1 MVVDRAQTEDGRNKI
16 SMAQI
21 EFGAQKQELL
31 VFWDGLT
38 TRVRAKVHQDA
49 LQHLVYFVHIRK
61 KRKKPRRE
69 KIVGLIFFYLF
80 IIKLCKSRTSKPI
93 PVRNWIS

>member
-1 MVVDRAQTEDGRNKI
+1 MHLRSNWTKETRFFILPYMKNNSAESQWLK
-16 SMAQI
+16 I

-61 KRKKPRRE
+61 KRKKTRRE

-80 IIKLCKSRTSKPI
+80 IIKFM
-93 PVRNWIS
+93 